1 MKNLLTFEMKKFCS
15 VKNAVVVLLALAALM
30 AMVQYNGLRNKSYW
44 GSELSQEDVL
54 VLNEYYRLKTEY
66 TAAQNSSPGEVEA
79 LRALKEH
86 QEFYYTQHLFI
97 YQQQLMGKNYTPD
110 RAQDKIELALE
121 RDRHLLWGL
130 EEKGYTY
137 LQETPV
143 EVGQRLA
150 ANQCLLDQGIAPLTS
165 PYEMTAVN
173 FLYQLLTY
181 PWVLILLITLALL
194 NVDIFSQ
201 EVDGGAYKTLYSQ
214 PPTRRQVYRAK
225 YLSYG
230 AASLAVLTVL
240 ILLAFALVA
249 LVNGVGDPRYPIFYY
264 SQSYRGMATVLPA
277 EAPPAAFTFL
287 PWSAYLLRVLPL
299 YLLFALL
306 IIVATGTA
314 SLLLQSTANVLNF
327 AIVLLFLDVLMRTIF
342 PVRSSFYLVWPF
354 TASEINGVL
363 LGAFRLS
370 ALACLAQQGSA
381 VLALYLVGGA
391 VLQKRNLA
399 GGIQA

>member
-30 AMVQYNGLRNKSYW
+30 AMVQYNGLRNKNYW

-79 LRALKEH
+79 LRVLKEH

-130 EEKGYTY
+130 EEKGYAY

-194 NVDIFSQ
+194 NI
-201 EVDGGAYKTLYSQ
+201 EC
-214 PPTRRQVYRAK
+214 PPVP
-225 YLSYG
+225 L
-230 AASLAVLTVL
+230 
-240 ILLAFALVA
+240 LLAPGDNPGVCRGQSAHPPQPGHTDLVNFFGLRLPAPLVPFQHGGLKSIRPQCVGKRRPGTAGFYPLVA
-249 LVNGVGDPRYPIFYY
+249 VPLPDPGCFGPF
-264 SQSYRGMATVLPA
+264 PA
-277 EAPPAAFTFL
+277 
-287 PWSAYLLRVLPL
+287 
-299 YLLFALL
+299 LLFRP
-306 IIVATGTA
+306 GHPYF
-314 SLLLQSTANVLNF
+314 SLNRQRNCRPGRRRRNICPGFDL
-327 AIVLLFLDVLMRTIF
+327 
-342 PVRSSFYLVWPF
+342 WPP
-354 TASEINGVL
+354 
-363 LGAFRLS
+363 
-370 ALACLAQQGSA
+370 LAQRGRFGLGSLCQG
-381 VLALYLVGGA
+381 
-391 VLQKRNLA
+391 
-399 GGIQA
+399 